1 MKRVLPI
8 FVFLT
13 ILFILNLNAYSYIN
27 IITVSPG
34 ATLGQIADNY
44 NTSVN
49 SIMSLNGLRNIIVSR
64 IISYGHGKYRSRPYY
79 V

>member
-1 MKRVLPI
+1 MKKVLAL

-27 IITVSPG
+27 VITVSPG

-44 NTSVN
+44 NTSVS
-49 SIMSLNGLRNIIVSR
+49 SIMSLNGTS
-64 IISYGHGKYRSRPYY
+64 
-79 V
+79 